1 MVSLCSA
8 VMTNIHN
15 FKMSAYLELSCSY
28 NGHWVLPFVV
38 LTSLLYNLAIWL
50 SCYQGRPGDW
60 LCEDSLT
67 LPTYQLL
74 ICLTLLAYLNVL
86 SDLFTGKLKRLLAGI
101 EVPQIRERIRNLLR
115 WGNNSVSP
123 LEECDSRGRVEVN
136 SQETGNNQQN
146 IIILKDH
153 IR

>member
-1 MVSLCSA
+1 
-8 VMTNIHN
+8 
-15 FKMSAYLELSCSY
+15 MSTYLHLSCTY
-28 NGHWVLPFVV
+28 NGHWLFPWVV
-38 LTSLLYNLAIWL
+38 LASLLYNLAIWL
-50 SCYQGRPGDW
+50 SCYLAQSGDS
-60 LCEDSLT
+60 LCEDSIT

-86 SDLFTGKLKRLLAGI
+86 SDLFTGKVKRLLAGI

-123 LEECDSRGRVEVN
+123 LEECDSRVRVEVN